1 MASGRNGQSFAFNG
15 YLPIDKNDKKQ
26 ALKNFERLSQD
37 KNQSQLFIETPYRS
51 QMVLEVALET
61 LQPNTLFGVAQ
72 DLTGLGEFIC
82 SLPVK
87 DWKKAP
93 AKTLEKLPGVFL
105 VYGR

>member
-1 MASGRNGQSFAFNG
+1 
-15 YLPIDKNDKKQ
+15 
-26 ALKNFERLSQD
+26 
-37 KNQSQLFIETPYRS
+37 
-51 QMVLEVALET
+51 MVLEVALET